1 MVQFCVKKLFRQ
13 AYSVKFHISRQMI
26 YILALAVVFLI
37 IVFIFA
43 FVFLIPAGKEYRIS
57 RLETKKFSYQVDL
70 IQNEYDKVYENLKGL
85 QADNRHVISAYK
97 SIFNP
102 QRFIKMYRPHFQSFT
117 LSELSAHSEDGKFS
131 VYEVN
136 TSSLIQ
142 SPQGFY
148 DFLDGINKSDNII
161 GVNFPIDFK
170 REGDL
175 IKSSFTMHVYIG
187 NPGHKISE

>member
-1 MVQFCVKKLFRQ
+1 M
-13 AYSVKFHISRQMI
+13 
-26 YILALAVVFLI
+26 
-37 IVFIFA
+37 FA
-43 FVFLIPAGKEYRIS
+43 FAFLIPSGKAYRIA
-57 RLETKKFSYQVDL
+57 RLDTKKVSYQVDS
-70 IQNEYDKVYENLKGL
+70 IQTEYDNVYENLKTL

-102 QRFIKMYRPHFQSFT
+102 ERFTKMYRPHFKSFT
-117 LSELSAHSEDGKFS
+117 LSELSAHSQDGEFA

-148 DFLDGINKSDNII
+148 DFLDGVNKSDNII

-170 REGDL
+170 RDGDL
-175 IKSSFTMHVYIG
+175 IKSSFTMHVYIASAKKKMEEV
-187 NPGHKISE
+187 KIEE

>member
-1 MVQFCVKKLFRQ
+1 M
-13 AYSVKFHISRQMI
+13 KFHISRQMI
-26 YILALAVVFLI
+26 YILTLAVVFLI
-37 IVFIFA
+37 IVFVFA
-43 FVFLIPAGKEYRIS
+43 FAFLIPSGKAYRVA
-57 RLETKKFSYQVDL
+57 RLDTKKVSYQVDS
-70 IQNEYDKVYENLKGL
+70 IQAEYDNVYDDLKTL

-102 QRFIKMYRPHFQSFT
+102 ERFTKMYRPHFKSFT
-117 LSELSAHSEDGKFS
+117 LSELSTHSQDGEFA

-148 DFLDGINKSDNII
+148 DFLDGVNKSDNII

-170 REGDL
+170 RDGDL
-175 IKSSFTMHVYIG
+175 IKSSFTMHVYIASAKKKMEEV
-187 NPGHKISE
+187 KIEE

>member
-1 MVQFCVKKLFRQ
+1 
-13 AYSVKFHISRQMI
+13 VKFHISRQMI
-26 YILALAVVFLI
+26 YILTLAVVFLI

-43 FVFLIPAGKEYRIS
+43 FVFLIPSGKEYRVK
-57 RLETKKFSYQVDL
+57 RLETKKFSYQVDQ
-70 IQNEYDKVYENLKGL
+70 IQDEYDNVYSKLKTL

-102 QRFIKMYRPHFQSFT
+102 TRFSTMYRPHFQSFT
-117 LSELSAHSEDGKFS
+117 LSELTAHSQDGKFA

-148 DFLDGINKSDNII
+148 DFLDGVNKSDNII

-170 REGDL
+170 RDGDL
-175 IKSSFTMHVYIG
+175 IKSSFTMHVYVG

>member
-1 MVQFCVKKLFRQ
+1 
-13 AYSVKFHISRQMI
+13 VKFHISRQMI

-37 IVFIFA
+37 IVFVFA
-43 FVFLIPAGKEYRIS
+43 FAFLIPSGKAYRVA
-57 RLETKKFSYQVDL
+57 RLDTKRVAYQVDT
-70 IQNEYDKVYENLKGL
+70 IQAEYDKVYGNLKTL

-102 QRFIKMYRPHFQSFT
+102 ERFTKMYQPHFKSFT
-117 LSELSAHSEDGKFS
+117 LSELSAHSQDGEFA

-148 DFLDGINKSDNII
+148 DFLDGVNKSDNII

-170 REGDL
+170 RDGDL
-175 IKSSFTMHVYIG
+175 IKSSFTMHVYVASAKKKMQEIE
-187 NPGHKISE
+187 IEQ